1 MVDKLSLNGS
11 IRVPSDK
18 SITHRALL
26 FGMMSSGTTYV
37 KNPLLG
43 ADCRSTLEVI
53 RRLGAEVVEQD
64 DELIIKGIET
74 PHSAT
79 LDCGNSGTTMRLLI
93 GILSGYTGSFELIGD
108 ASLSKR
114 PMRRVTSPLR
124 EMGAHVNG
132 EVAPLVVE
140 GTSLK
145 AIDYTLPI
153 ASAQVK
159 SAILLAGLRA
169 SGTTIVREP
178 MLSRDHTE
186 RMLPLF
192 GAELSISEEE
202 GQRVIRVEPSRL
214 TGTTVDV
221 PADPSSA
228 AFFWAGAAIIPDSLV
243 TTTDVCL
250 NETRIGFLRT
260 LERMGALITIS
271 NERSV
276 GKERIGDVTVRTSE
290 LSGTVIEGEMVPSQI
305 DELPLFAL
313 VASQASTPS
322 VVKDAAELRVKETD
336 RIDSVVT
343 ELRKLGVDI
352 VGTDDGFIVKPSRLH
367 GGNVTTYGDHRL
379 SMMLQIAELMTDDV
393 VHIEDMEA
401 SEVSYPRFRLD
412 LQRIQRKIE

>member
-1 MVDKLSLNGS
+1 MSLNGS

-26 FGMMSSGTTYV
+26 FGMMANGTTHV
-37 KNPLLG
+37 RNPLLG

-53 RRLGAEVVEQD
+53 RSLGADVTEQQ
-64 DELIIKGIET
+64 DELIIKGIES
-74 PHSAT
+74 PRSAR

-93 GILSGYTGSFELIGD
+93 GLLSGYNGSFELVGD
-108 ASLSKR
+108 ESLSRR
-114 PMRRVTSPLR
+114 PMRRVTEPLR
-124 EMGAHVNG
+124 KMGAHVTG
-132 EVAPLVVE
+132 DMAPLVIE
-140 GTSLK
+140 GTTLRS
-145 AIDYTLPI
+145 IDYTLPI

-159 SAILLAGLRA
+159 SAVLLAGLRA

-178 MLSRDHTE
+178 VLSRDHTE

-228 AFFWAGAAIIPDSLV
+228 AFFWAGAAIVANSSV

-260 LERMGALITIS
+260 LERMGANVIIS

-276 GKERIGDVTVRTSE
+276 GEERVGDVTVTTSE
-290 LSGTVIEGEMVPSQI
+290 LSGTIVEKDFIPSQI

-313 VASQASTPS
+313 VASQANSPS
-322 VVKDAAELRVKETD
+322 IVKDAAELRVKETD
-336 RIDSVVT
+336 RIDVVVS

-352 VGTDDGFIVKPSRLH
+352 VGTEDGFIVKPSRLH
-367 GGNVTTYGDHRL
+367 GGDVSTYGDHRL
-379 SMMLQIAELMTDDV
+379 SMMLQIASLVTDEA
-393 VHIEDMEA
+393 VHIEGIEA
-401 SEVSYPRFRLD
+401 SDVSYPRFRED
-412 LQRIQRKIE
+412 LQRVQRKIE

>member
-1 MVDKLSLNGS
+1 MSLNGS

-26 FGMMSSGTTYV
+26 FGMMANGTTHV
-37 KNPLLG
+37 RNPLLG

-53 RRLGAEVVEQD
+53 RSLGADVTEQQ
-64 DELIIKGIET
+64 DELIIKGIES
-74 PHSAT
+74 PRSAR

-93 GILSGYTGSFELIGD
+93 GLLSGYNGSFELVGD
-108 ASLSKR
+108 ESLSRR
-114 PMRRVTSPLR
+114 PMRRVTEPLR
-124 EMGAHVNG
+124 KMGAHVTG
-132 EVAPLVVE
+132 DMAPLVIE
-140 GTSLK
+140 GTTLRS
-145 AIDYTLPI
+145 IDYTLPV

-159 SAILLAGLRA
+159 SAVLLAGLRA

-178 MLSRDHTE
+178 VLSRDHTE

-228 AFFWAGAAIIPDSLV
+228 AFFWAGAAIVANSSV

-260 LERMGALITIS
+260 LERMGANVIIS

-276 GKERIGDVTVRTSE
+276 GEERVGDVTVTTSE
-290 LSGTVIEGEMVPSQI
+290 LSGTIVEKDFIPSQI

-313 VASQASTPS
+313 VASQANSPS
-322 VVKDAAELRVKETD
+322 IVKDAAELRVKETD
-336 RIDSVVT
+336 RIDVVVS

-352 VGTDDGFIVKPSRLH
+352 VGTEDGFIVKPSRLH
-367 GGNVTTYGDHRL
+367 GGDVSTYGDHRL
-379 SMMLQIAELMTDDV
+379 SMMLQIASLVTDEA
-393 VHIEDMEA
+393 VHIEGIEA
-401 SEVSYPRFRLD
+401 SDVSYPRFRED
-412 LQRIQRKIE
+412 LQRVQRKIE

>member
-1 MVDKLSLNGS
+1 MSLNGS

-26 FGMMSSGTTYV
+26 FGMMANGTTHV
-37 KNPLLG
+37 RNPLLG
-43 ADCRSTLEVI
+43 ANCRSTLEVI
-53 RRLGAEVVEQD
+53 RSLGADVTEQQ
-64 DELIIKGIET
+64 DELIIKGIES
-74 PHSAT
+74 PRSAR

-93 GILSGYTGSFELIGD
+93 GLLSGYNGSFELVGD
-108 ASLSKR
+108 ESLSRR
-114 PMRRVTSPLR
+114 PMRRVTEPLR
-124 EMGAHVNG
+124 KMGAHVTG
-132 EVAPLVVE
+132 DMAPLVIE
-140 GTSLK
+140 GTTLRS
-145 AIDYTLPI
+145 IDYTLPV

-159 SAILLAGLRA
+159 SAVLLAGLRA

-178 MLSRDHTE
+178 VLSRDHTE

-228 AFFWAGAAIIPDSLV
+228 AFFWAGAAIVANSSV

-260 LERMGALITIS
+260 LERMGANVIIS

-276 GKERIGDVTVRTSE
+276 GEERVGDVTVTTSE
-290 LSGTVIEGEMVPSQI
+290 LSGTIVEKDFIPSQI

-313 VASQASTPS
+313 VASQANSPS
-322 VVKDAAELRVKETD
+322 IVKDAAELRVKETD
-336 RIDSVVT
+336 RIDVVVS

-352 VGTDDGFIVKPSRLH
+352 VGTEDGFIVKPSRLH
-367 GGNVTTYGDHRL
+367 GGDVSTYGDHRL
-379 SMMLQIAELMTDDV
+379 SMMLQIASLVTDEA
-393 VHIEDMEA
+393 VHIEGIEA
-401 SEVSYPRFRLD
+401 SDVSYPRFRED
-412 LQRIQRKIE
+412 LQRVQRKIE

>member
-1 MVDKLSLNGS
+1 MSLNGS

-26 FGMMSSGTTYV
+26 FGMMANGTTHV
-37 KNPLLG
+37 RNPLLG

-53 RRLGAEVVEQD
+53 RSLGADVTEQQ
-64 DELIIKGIET
+64 DELIIKGIES
-74 PHSAT
+74 PRSAR

-93 GILSGYTGSFELIGD
+93 GLLSGYNGSFELVGD
-108 ASLSKR
+108 ESLSRR
-114 PMRRVTSPLR
+114 PMRRVTEPLR
-124 EMGAHVNG
+124 KMGAHVTG
-132 EVAPLVVE
+132 DMAPLVIK
-140 GTSLK
+140 GTTLRS
-145 AIDYTLPI
+145 IDYTLPV

-159 SAILLAGLRA
+159 SAVLLAGLRA

-178 MLSRDHTE
+178 VLSRDHTE

-228 AFFWAGAAIIPDSLV
+228 AFFWAGAAIVANSSI

-260 LERMGALITIS
+260 LERMGANVIIS

-276 GKERIGDVTVRTSE
+276 GEERVGDVTVTTSE
-290 LSGTVIEGEMVPSQI
+290 LSGTIVEKDFIPSQI

-313 VASQASTPS
+313 VASQANSPS
-322 VVKDAAELRVKETD
+322 IVKDAAELRVKETD
-336 RIDSVVT
+336 RIDVVVS

-352 VGTDDGFIVKPSRLH
+352 VATEDGFIVKPSRLH
-367 GGNVTTYGDHRL
+367 GGDVSTYGDHRL
-379 SMMLQIAELMTDDV
+379 SMMLQIASLVTDEA
-393 VHIEDMEA
+393 VHIEGIEA
-401 SEVSYPRFRLD
+401 SDVSYPRFHED
-412 LQRIQRKIE
+412 LQRVQRKIE

>member
-1 MVDKLSLNGS
+1 MSLNGS

-26 FGMMSSGTTYV
+26 FGMMANGTTHV
-37 KNPLLG
+37 RNPLLG

-53 RRLGAEVVEQD
+53 RSLGADVTEQQ
-64 DELIIKGIET
+64 DELIIKGIES
-74 PHSAT
+74 PRSAR

-93 GILSGYTGSFELIGD
+93 GLLSGYNGSFELVGD
-108 ASLSKR
+108 ESLSRR
-114 PMRRVTSPLR
+114 PMRRVTEPLR
-124 EMGAHVNG
+124 KMGAHVTG
-132 EVAPLVVE
+132 DMAPLVIE
-140 GTSLK
+140 GTTLRS
-145 AIDYTLPI
+145 IDYTLPV

-159 SAILLAGLRA
+159 SAVLLAGLRA

-178 MLSRDHTE
+178 VLSRDHTE

-228 AFFWAGAAIIPDSLV
+228 AFFWAGAAIVANSSV

-260 LERMGALITIS
+260 LERMGANVIIS

-276 GKERIGDVTVRTSE
+276 GEERVGDVTVTTSE
-290 LSGTVIEGEMVPSQI
+290 LSGTVVEKDFIPSQI

-313 VASQASTPS
+313 VASQANSPS
-322 VVKDAAELRVKETD
+322 IVKDAAELRVKETD
-336 RIDSVVT
+336 RIDVVVS

-352 VGTDDGFIVKPSRLH
+352 VGTEDGFIVKPSRLH
-367 GGNVTTYGDHRL
+367 GGDVSTYGDHRL
-379 SMMLQIAELMTDDV
+379 SMMLQIASLVTDEA
-393 VHIEDMEA
+393 VHIEGIEA
-401 SEVSYPRFRLD
+401 SDVSYPRFRED
-412 LQRIQRKIE
+412 LQRVQRKIE

>member
-1 MVDKLSLNGS
+1 MSLNGS

-26 FGMMSSGTTYV
+26 FGMMANGTTHV
-37 KNPLLG
+37 RNPLLG

-53 RRLGAEVVEQD
+53 RSLGADVTEQHA
-64 DELIIKGIET
+64 ELVIKGIES
-74 PHSAT
+74 PRSAR

-93 GILSGYTGSFELIGD
+93 GLLSGYNGSFELVGD
-108 ASLSKR
+108 ESLSRR
-114 PMRRVTSPLR
+114 PMRRVTEPLR
-124 EMGAHVNG
+124 KMGAHVTG
-132 EVAPLVVE
+132 DMAPLVIE
-140 GTSLK
+140 GTTLRS
-145 AIDYTLPI
+145 IDYTLPV

-159 SAILLAGLRA
+159 SAVLLAGLRA

-178 MLSRDHTE
+178 VLSRDHTE

-228 AFFWAGAAIIPDSLV
+228 AFFWAGAAIVANSSV

-260 LERMGALITIS
+260 LERMGANVIIS

-276 GKERIGDVTVRTSE
+276 GEERVGDVTVTTSE
-290 LSGTVIEGEMVPSQI
+290 LSGTIVEKDFIPSQI

-313 VASQASTPS
+313 VASQANSPS
-322 VVKDAAELRVKETD
+322 IVKDAAELRVKETD
-336 RIDSVVT
+336 RIDVVVS

-352 VGTDDGFIVKPSRLH
+352 VGTEDGFIVKPSRLH
-367 GGNVTTYGDHRL
+367 GGDVSTYGDHRL
-379 SMMLQIAELMTDDV
+379 SMMLQIASLVTDEA
-393 VHIEDMEA
+393 VHIEGIEA
-401 SEVSYPRFRLD
+401 SDVSYPRFRED
-412 LQRIQRKIE
+412 LQRVQRKIE

>member
-1 MVDKLSLNGS
+1 MSLNGS

-26 FGMMSSGTTYV
+26 FGMMASGTTRV
-37 KNPLLG
+37 RHPLLG

-53 RRLGAEVVEQD
+53 RLLGADVEEQR
-64 DELIIKGIET
+64 DELIITGIES
-74 PHSAT
+74 PQSAR

-93 GILSGYTGSFELIGD
+93 GLLSGYNGSFELVGD
-108 ASLSKR
+108 DSLSKR
-114 PMRRVTSPLR
+114 PMRRVTAPLR
-124 EMGAHVNG
+124 EMGAHVDG
-132 EVAPLVVE
+132 DQAPLFIE
-140 GTSLK
+140 GTTLQS
-145 AIDYTLPI
+145 IDYTLPV

-192 GAELSISEEE
+192 GAKLSVEVEE
-202 GQRVIRVEPSRL
+202 GERVIRVDPSRL
-214 TGTTVDV
+214 IGATVDV

-228 AFFWAGAAIIPDSLV
+228 AFFWAGASIVPGSSV

-260 LERMGALITIS
+260 LERMGANVLIS
-271 NERSV
+271 NKRLV
-276 GKERIGDVTVRTSE
+276 GEEIVGDVTVKTSA
-290 LSGTVIEGEMVPSQI
+290 LSGTVVEKDMIPSQI

-313 VASQASTPS
+313 VASQANSPS

-336 RIDSVVT
+336 RIDAVVS

-352 VGTDDGFIVKPSRLH
+352 VGTEDGFIVNPSRLH
-367 GGNVTTYGDHRL
+367 GGSVKTYGDHRL
-379 SMMLQIAELMTDDV
+379 SMMLQIAALMTGEF
-393 VHIEDMEA
+393 VHIEDIDA
-401 SEVSYPRFRLD
+401 SDVSYPRFRQD
-412 LQRIQRKIE
+412 LQRVQREIE